1 MARMLGDV
9 NEVQNSFFFNRISI
23 KELTIVFALV
33 TMFIISTKL
42 TLFVLIFMPIS
53 GSFQKLLKFE
63 STIITGTKR
72 KWVLDFY
79 CR

>member
-42 TLFVLIFMPIS
+42 TLFVLIFYAYFRIIS
-53 GSFQKLLKFE
+53 KVAK
-63 STIITGTKR
+63 I
-72 KWVLDFY
+72 
-79 CR
+79 